1 MGLSGQT
8 ARLPANVVPLT
19 MITSGKPPVWILV
32 KQRAVV
38 VGGENPALSLY
49 IWPQLPLHPNRD
61 GRNVLS
67 QTYTVDILTWWRLKP
82 HLIHASVLGEVVLG
96 TISDTIVY
104 AAESLFRGRII
115 MCSVE
120 ATWVNALP
128 LK

>member
-1 MGLSGQT
+1 M
-8 ARLPANVVPLT
+8 
-19 MITSGKPPVWILV
+19 
-32 KQRAVV
+32 
-38 VGGENPALSLY
+38 
-49 IWPQLPLHPNRD
+49 PQLTCIRTEMD
-61 GRNVLS
+61 GNVLS

-128 LK
+128 LE